1 MTWIFSSSRLIK
13 NKLEITLIKINRC
26 VSVRVA
32 LSLESIFCQNKV
44 LIYKNAFLKN
54 IRKILFSEGIKF
66 IPDLVKKMKVGQ
78 VFISAIFAES
88 FREPLEI
95 FEEPLKCHTCW
106 ATSLELCQQNGE
118 IRECNRNQESC
129 MLTER
134 RQDGKVISVKFQK
147 IF

>member
-1 MTWIFSSSRLIK
+1 
-13 NKLEITLIKINRC
+13 
-26 VSVRVA
+26 
-32 LSLESIFCQNKV
+32 
-44 LIYKNAFLKN
+44 
-54 IRKILFSEGIKF
+54 
-66 IPDLVKKMKVGQ
+66 MKVGQ

-134 RQDGKVISVKFQK
+134 RQDGKVISVKNLKKNYF
-147 IF
+147 